1 MPILAREGIYKIA
14 FHLLRSA
21 GAPDGHATTVANHL
35 AEANLA
41 GHDSHGF
48 LRISQYLKE
57 IKDGSLAPD
66 GQPEVVLESA
76 GIAQVNGNGTFGQ
89 VVATM
94 ATELA
99 IGKARQNG
107 ISLVTMRDLGHTG
120 RVGTYPEMA
129 AKEGMAATMCTGFVG
144 AQIGRNVAPFG
155 GTERKLGTNPISM
168 SFPYLPDSPVLLDFA
183 TSVAAEGKLRF
194 YRAKGQ
200 SLPDAWVLN
209 KDGAPSDDPN
219 DYYDGGSILPLG
231 GLQSGHK
238 GYALSVMVSL
248 FGAIMGG
255 LGGHEQVDGFPR
267 IGSSITVIDVGRM
280 APAEDLRAQ
289 VGEMVRYLKDTPLA
303 EGSKAVLY
311 PGEIEA
317 MTRGER
323 LANGVEVPQ
332 ATWDEMAELIR
343 EHGLGEELLG
353 LGERVKGEV
362 TRHRKP

>member
-1 MPILAREGIYKIA
+1 MPTLKRKDIYDIA
-14 FHLLRSA
+14 FHLLRTA
-21 GAPDGHATTVANHL
+21 GAPDGHAKTVADHL
-35 AEANLA
+35 AGANLA

-57 IKDGSLAPD
+57 IEDGSLDPI
-66 GQPEVVLESA
+66 GRPEVVGDSG

-94 ATELA
+94 ATKLA
-99 IGKARQNG
+99 VEKAGKNG
-107 ISLVTMRDLGHTG
+107 ISMVTMCNLGHTG

-144 AQIGRNVAPFG
+144 APIGRNVAPFG

-200 SLPDAWVLN
+200 PLPDEWVLT

-231 GLQSGHK
+231 GLQGGHK

-255 LGGHEQVDGFPR
+255 LGATGAVDGFTR
-267 IGSSITVIDVGRM
+267 IGSSIMVIDVARM
-280 APAEDLRAQ
+280 GPLEGVREQ
-289 VGEMVRYLKDTPLA
+289 VGEMVSYLKDTPLS
-303 EGSKAVLY
+303 EGSKGVLY

-317 MTRGER
+317 MTRRER

-332 ATWDEMAELIR
+332 ATWDEAVELIKQ
-343 EHGLGEELLG
+343 HGLEDELLG
-353 LGERVKGEV
+353 GVKG
-362 TRHRKP
+362 TG